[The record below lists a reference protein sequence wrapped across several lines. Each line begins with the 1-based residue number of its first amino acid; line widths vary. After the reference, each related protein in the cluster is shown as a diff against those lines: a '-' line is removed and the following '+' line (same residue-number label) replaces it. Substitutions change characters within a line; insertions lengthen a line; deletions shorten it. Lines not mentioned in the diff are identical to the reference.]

1 MFTVLKATYLR
12 MLSSHSHRYFH
23 ISCIFSAC
31 LSLRRSDEADYDS
44 YDKSIHDTRG
54 RARVDLRSNDYS
66 DVFTLWLCTASAN
79 ELRLKTGIK
88 KKSSVVSTSAF
99 LCVYG
104 GSAKVFRFQCYSLII
119 DRQLSK

>member
-1 MFTVLKATYLR
+1 
-12 MLSSHSHRYFH
+12 MLLSHSHRYFH

-54 RARVDLRSNDYS
+54 RARADLRSNDYS
-66 DVFTLWLCTASAN
+66 DVFTLCTASAN

-88 KKSSVVSTSAF
+88 KKSSVVSSA
-99 LCVYG
+99 LLYVYG
-104 GSAKVFRFQCYSLII
+104 VQPKYSGSSVTAWNYST
-119 DRQLSK
+119 